1 MSEALEKIKQDANL
15 LPDMFRAEAKYRKEN
30 KKEKDEAVA
39 KMTDALRQ
47 HNKLVSERDDLKSE
61 LERKKRLAQ

>member
-1 MSEALEKIKQDANL
+1 
-15 LPDMFRAEAKYRKEN
+15 MFRAEAKYRKEN

-39 KMTDALRQ
+39 NMTDALRQ